1 MAEGY
6 PDPLLYWYT
15 IFKAGIMENR
25 YSKFKKLNWLL
36 VNSFEAERIYY
47 NASEDVQE
55 VGLKRY
61 FGHQSV
67 DRNRFSHQISEQLVQ
82 AGIEP
87 MKKWAEKGNLQR
99 DWREERKVLVK
110 KRPLK
115 YLKKCLERDEENLL
129 LYDEI
134 LEEKIMPN
142 EILKMLKKQKE
153 SILKGMAEGEKFR
166 TGETP
171 LIPENKSKVRT
182 LRAI

>member
-1 MAEGY
+1 
-6 PDPLLYWYT
+6 
-15 IFKAGIMENR
+15 MEKR

-36 VNSFEAERIYY
+36 VNSFEAERVYY

-61 FGHQSV
+61 FAYQSV

-87 MKKWAEKGNLQR
+87 LKKWAEKGNLDR
-99 DWREERKVLVK
+99 DWRAERNVLIK

-115 YLKKCLERDEENLL
+115 YLKKCLKRDEENLI
-129 LYDEI
+129 LYNEI
-134 LEEKIMPN
+134 LEENSLPK
-142 EILKMLKKQKE
+142 EILKMLKNQKE

-171 LIPENKSKVRT
+171 LMPESKAKVRT